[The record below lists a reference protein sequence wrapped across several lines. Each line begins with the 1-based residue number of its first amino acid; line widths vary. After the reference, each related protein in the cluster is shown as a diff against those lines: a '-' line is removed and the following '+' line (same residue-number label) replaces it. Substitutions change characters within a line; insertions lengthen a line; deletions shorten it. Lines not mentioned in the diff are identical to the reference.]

1 MTKFDCRL
9 YDQLLDHEF
18 MLCFNGRVLCIYN
31 KETKTCRQFQTYVLF
46 EEYDKYVATLKTPEM
61 LACPATEYKQKTSFG
76 EFTLILTYD
85 LISIFLDDGCTITQ
99 FKYR

>member
-1 MTKFDCRL
+1 MTKFDVAF
-9 YDQLLDHEF
+9 YDERHLHEF
-18 MLCFNGRVLCIYN
+18 ILCFNGRVMCFYDS
-31 KETKTCRQFQTYVLF
+31 KTKTCRSFQSYMLI
-46 EEYDKYVATLKTPEM
+46 EEYDKYVASLEHECKKVYPHM
-61 LACPATEYKQKTSFG
+61 EYKQKTSFG

>member
-1 MTKFDCRL
+1 MTKFDVAF
-9 YDQLLDHEF
+9 YDEQHTTEII
-18 MLCFNGRVLCIYN
+18 LCFNGRVMCFYDS
-31 KETKTCRQFQTYVLF
+31 KTKTCRSFQSYMLI
-46 EEYDKYVATLKTPEM
+46 EEYDKYVASLEHECKKVYPHM
-61 LACPATEYKQKTSFG
+61 EYKQKTSFG

>member
-9 YDQLLDHEF
+9 YDQLLNHEF
-18 MLCFNGRVLCIYN
+18 MLCFNGRVMCIYN

-46 EEYDKYVATLKTPEM
+46 EEYDKYVASLEHECKKVYPHM
-61 LACPATEYKQKTSFG
+61 EYKQKTSFG

>member
-1 MTKFDCRL
+1 MTKFDVAF
-9 YDQLLDHEF
+9 YDEQHITEII
-18 MLCFNGRVLCIYN
+18 LCFNGRVMCFYDMQ
-31 KETKTCRQFQTYVLF
+31 TKTCRGFQTYMLI

>member
-1 MTKFDCRL
+1 MTKSLVSVYNDL
-9 YDQLLDHEF
+9 GTHEF
-18 MLCFNGRVLCIYN
+18 VLTFNGRELCYYN
-31 KETKTCRQFQTYVLF
+31 WMTKTCRKFKTHILI

-76 EFTLILTYD
+76 EFTLILSYD
-85 LISIFLDDGCTITQ
+85 LISIFLDDVCTIAQ